1 MIENIFFF
9 ILLIVSLFIFFTLGK
24 VKASKKQ
31 TQRDNRVDWSKP
43 PWKRKQQ
50 SNINRN
56 QSNEGRIVEGKAEEV
71 DSNEK

>member
-1 MIENIFFF
+1 M
-9 ILLIVSLFIFFTLGK
+9 
-24 VKASKKQ
+24 KASKKQ

-50 SNINRN
+50 SNINRDR
-56 QSNEGRIVEGKAEEV
+56 SNEGQIVEGKAEEV

>member
-1 MIENIFFF
+1 MNALIFG
-9 ILLIVSLFIFFTLGK
+9 LLTIISLFIFFNLGK

-31 TQRDNRVDWSKP
+31 TQRDNRVNWSNP

-50 SNINRN
+50 SNVNRN
-56 QSNEGRIVEGKAEEV
+56 QSTEGRIVEGKAEEV

>member
-1 MIENIFFF
+1 MNAFIFG
-9 ILLIVSLFIFFTLGK
+9 LLTIISLFIFFNLGK

-31 TQRDNRVDWSKP
+31 TQRDNRVNWSKP

-50 SNINRN
+50 SNVNRN
-56 QSNEGRIVEGKAEEV
+56 QPTKGRIVEGKAEEV

>member
-1 MIENIFFF
+1 MNALIFG
-9 ILLIVSLFIFFTLGK
+9 LLTIISLFIFFNLGK

-31 TQRDNRVDWSKP
+31 TQRDNRVDWSEP

>member
-1 MIENIFFF
+1 MNALIFG
-9 ILLIVSLFIFFTLGK
+9 LLTIISLFIFFNLGK

-31 TQRDNRVDWSKP
+31 TQRDNRVDWSNP
-43 PWKRKQQ
+43 PRKRKQQ

-56 QSNEGRIVEGKAEEV
+56 QSNEGLIVEGKAEEV